1 MALIADIFPKLR
13 IQKNLVRSTSKNSR
27 FKASF
32 GKEHGKSPQTL
43 LKFAWQYLYHIYWLL
58 WTQLT
63 CKKSLL
69 VICKISRPF
78 PNALSAYCKCS
89 LFTRGNLTQP
99 IQMQLS
105 RKQKTF
111 SNFFLHF
118 WNLVEILN
126 IFKQKDDSHTWGI
139 SEITDSEKHDYV
151 NVKKIP
157 FQRILRKATW

>member
-32 GKEHGKSPQTL
+32 GKEHGKSAQTL

-58 WTQLT
+58 WTQLS

-111 SNFFLHF
+111 SEFFSPFLKSSWNFEHF
-118 WNLVEILN
+118 QTKRWLSYLRYFRNY
-126 IFKQKDDSHTWGI
+126 G
-139 SEITDSEKHDYV
+139 
-151 NVKKIP
+151 
-157 FQRILRKATW
+157 LRKTWLRQC